1 MVSNVSGLEI
11 CRAVIICHSEHLSA
25 VADYKYVD
33 VVCIGPLNQVV
44 FINFILIYYTLTH
57 DFGWLFFSFP
67 FFFFFLLFYIDV
79 SHDKIPLNINMHH
92 CWRIIFHIKHA
103 QVRPQRTFT
112 SLFYF
117 ILLLSLSLFF
127 LSVSLFRCVLRDRKV
142 CYSFSQLFH
151 SHTAI
156 CVYVN
161 WTQLFIFNVFVDCFL
176 IHISSIYTKV
186 GILNTSL
193 SSSSCFF
200 FFSFEIGIKS
210 RAVYELLCLC
220 RYNIL
225 FILCIW

>member
-25 VADYKYVD
+25 VADYKYVF

-127 LSVSLFRCVLRDRKV
+127 LSVSLPLCASWSKSSLFLFSTLSLA
-142 CYSFSQLFH
+142 YS
-151 SHTAI
+151 
-156 CVYVN
+156 
-161 WTQLFIFNVFVDCFL
+161 DM
-176 IHISSIYTKV
+176 
-186 GILNTSL
+186 
-193 SSSSCFF
+193 
-200 FFSFEIGIKS
+200 
-210 RAVYELLCLC
+210 CLC
-220 RYNIL
+220 
-225 FILCIW
+225 